1 MNILY
6 DFLRAFIYI
15 LFVSFFCTNVVALS
29 SDWSIGDSSKVRLIS
44 PYSQNNNKELLIG
57 LEYEM
62 DPGWKTYW
70 KSPGDGGFA
79 QNISW
84 ENSANINNLEVL
96 WPTPE
101 KFQILGLT
109 SLGYENNVI
118 FPLKLEINDESQNT
132 FVNLQVNFLICKDI
146 CIPGDARVFL
156 EIPSGNK
163 ELTDNFFIMERSLSF
178 LPEHNFDSSYINN
191 VNASIYKDN
200 DNSLIK
206 IIAETDKSFFNT
218 NIFLHTPFGLPVV
231 KNSLVYSNNNKLI
244 TAEFKYAKDLISKEQ
259 FPIEIIVQDENHNF
273 INILDVKVK
282 NISPPVKANNNY
294 IYFILISLL
303 AGLIL
308 NVMPCVFP
316 ILSIKLMS
324 VFSSD
329 QKNARVSFFTTA
341 FGIIFSFIL
350 LGLIFLFL
358 QYFKFSISWGMQFQQ
373 PYFLIF
379 ITLVI
384 FLFMMNMFNQFEI
397 NLPSRV
403 SNFSL
408 LNNNNLY
415 LKDFF
420 NGFFATLMATPCSA
434 PFVGTAITAAF
445 TQNYLI
451 GINIFLF
458 MGIGMSSPY
467 LLVAIFPK
475 LVNFLPKPGKWMV
488 YVKYFLGLLLLA
500 TVIWLSNILL
510 NFFSLSFLAL
520 SLILFL
526 ILTYRKKIPYFKNFI
541 TILILLGIFYL
552 PSVKIL
558 QNNPALKY
566 DDRWLNFFEVDI
578 SQLVN
583 KDEVIFLDITADWCA
598 TCQFNKVNV
607 INSNKIIKLFE
618 ENNILLIRADWT
630 RPNKMVN
637 VFLEKYE
644 RFGIPFNAFFSKNY
658 PDGVLL
664 SELLSEKEILE
675 AINKIKYE

>member
-1 MNILY
+1 MSILYNIL
-6 DFLRAFIYI
+6 RPFIYI

-44 PYSQNNNKELLIG
+44 SYSHNNNKELLIG

-84 ENSANINNLEVL
+84 ENSSNINNLEVL

-273 INILDVKVK
+273 INMLDVQVK
-282 NISPPVKANNNY
+282 NISPPVKENNNY

-350 LGLIFLFL
+350 LGLVFLFL

-373 PYFLIF
+373 PYFLLF

-408 LNNNNLY
+408 LNSNNLY

-445 TQNYLI
+445 TQNYLV

-467 LLVAIFPK
+467 LLVATFPK
-475 LVNFLPKPGKWMV
+475 LVNFLPKPGKWMI

-510 NFFSLSFLAL
+510 NFFSLSFLIL

-526 ILTYRKKIPYFKNFI
+526 ILSYRKKN
-541 TILILLGIFYL
+541 T
-552 PSVKIL
+552 
-558 QNNPALKY
+558 
-566 DDRWLNFFEVDI
+566 
-578 SQLVN
+578 
-583 KDEVIFLDITADWCA
+583 
-598 TCQFNKVNV
+598 
-607 INSNKIIKLFE
+607 LF
-618 ENNILLIRADWT
+618 
-630 RPNKMVN
+630 
-637 VFLEKYE
+637 
-644 RFGIPFNAFFSKNY
+644 
-658 PDGVLL
+658 
-664 SELLSEKEILE
+664 
-675 AINKIKYE
+675 